1 MQLYKRGGGD
11 SRNGVTC
18 GASTEALTEA
28 AEDAED
34 VDGKLEKS
42 RVFSRSPT
50 EKIVFRQVRDKE
62 EEGAKNVGHMKE
74 KEKEL
79 VGCGVYLRPRA
90 WPWRHTEEGMC
101 QELGNRGLCVPA
113 SRLLGIGGRRGA
125 GPTESMKVP
134 T

>member
-1 MQLYKRGGGD
+1 M
-11 SRNGVTC
+11 TC
-18 GASTEALTEA
+18 GASTEAPTEA

-50 EKIVFRQVRDKE
+50 EKIVFRQVRGKE

-79 VGCGVYLRPRA
+79 VGSGVYLRPRA
-90 WPWRHTEEGMC
+90 WPWRHAEEGVC
-101 QELGNRGLCVPA
+101 QELGNRGLCVA
-113 SRLLGIGGRRGA
+113 CLQVVGYWWKKRRRSDGEYEGA
-125 GPTESMKVP
+125 DLV
-134 T
+134 